1 MVVGKGVISKIQ
13 DKRIL
18 CGNEKLMSEEVNSV
32 ISELRGQGKAI
43 VITAIQGSV
52 IGIIAFSDIIKEN
65 ANSMIDKLLKSG
77 ISDTILLTGDNKKA
91 DEYIGNKVCIKEHYF
106 QKIKYQR

>member
-18 CGNEKLMSEEVNSV
+18 CGNEKLMSEEGVNISEEVNSV

-43 VITAIQGSV
+43 VITAIQ
-52 IGIIAFSDIIKEN
+52 D
-65 ANSMIDKLLKSG
+65 LL
-77 ISDTILLTGDNKKA
+77 
-91 DEYIGNKVCIKEHYF
+91 
-106 QKIKYQR
+106 